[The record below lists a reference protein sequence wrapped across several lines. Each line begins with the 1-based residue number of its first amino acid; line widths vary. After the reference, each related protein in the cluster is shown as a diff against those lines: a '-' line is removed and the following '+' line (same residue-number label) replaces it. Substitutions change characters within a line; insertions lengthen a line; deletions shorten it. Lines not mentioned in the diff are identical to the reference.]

1 MDVIPETF
9 ANTVKALSSAEVEV
23 VKRNE
28 LHIFAVL
35 PKRWIVQRS
44 FAWLDK
50 FWKLWKTARVN
61 YRTLFKHFLL
71 PLFVWFWINAEKIL
85 KRFQTST
92 RHRYRLRRR
101 ISRIRF
107 NSISVCGFGWLRGRQ
122 DWQDRDSA
130 LPSRRAHIEV
140 NIRLSLVV
148 LPAGTTPRLT
158 TYFSAYFI
166 RDCLYAMSCVIL
178 FLMKDAASSFCYF
191 LPLLSNMYCTPTQ

>member
-71 PLFVWFWINAEKIL
+71 PLFVWF
-85 KRFQTST
+85 
-92 RHRYRLRRR
+92 
-101 ISRIRF
+101 
-107 NSISVCGFGWLRGRQ
+107 
-122 DWQDRDSA
+122 
-130 LPSRRAHIEV
+130 
-140 NIRLSLVV
+140 
-148 LPAGTTPRLT
+148 
-158 TYFSAYFI
+158 
-166 RDCLYAMSCVIL
+166 
-178 FLMKDAASSFCYF
+178 
-191 LPLLSNMYCTPTQ
+191 